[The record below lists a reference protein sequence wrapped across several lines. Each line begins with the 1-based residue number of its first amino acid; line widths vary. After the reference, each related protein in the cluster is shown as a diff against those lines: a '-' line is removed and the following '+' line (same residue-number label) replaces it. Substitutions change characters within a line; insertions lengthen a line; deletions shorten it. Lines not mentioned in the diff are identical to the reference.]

1 MDLYQITKSGL
12 KAVEKSAF
20 DLERDIQ
27 ALVEANLCHLFGFI
41 QSLYRLSPLVLLTKE
56 ARCPLHLT

>member
-20 DLERDIQ
+20 DLERDIR
-27 ALVEANLCHLFGFI
+27 ALVEANLGYLFMK
-41 QSLYRLSPLVLLTKE
+41 RLSKGQMKKVIK
-56 ARCPLHLT
+56 